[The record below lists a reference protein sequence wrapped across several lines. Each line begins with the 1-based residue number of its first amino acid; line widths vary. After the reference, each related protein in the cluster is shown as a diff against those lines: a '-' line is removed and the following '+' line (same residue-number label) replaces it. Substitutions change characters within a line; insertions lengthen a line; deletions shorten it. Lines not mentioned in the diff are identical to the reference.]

1 MKLLM
6 QLHLQLL
13 LKHLLQWQHLWYLKL
28 DWHFVG
34 MDHSHGPPAIRKVE
48 LHLMIVGFEMEQ

>member
-13 LKHLLQWQHLWYLKL
+13 LKRLLQWQHFWYLKL

-34 MDHSHGPPAIRKVE
+34 RGHSHGPPAIHKEE